1 MAGFFK
7 RVKDG
12 IVDAA
17 TRVLNRA
24 TERAIH
30 DIELRIGRESLDIW
44 KQTSTYQSLTNS
56 GGDLFH
62 QFGFY
67 PEDAINLV
75 DEFLEEASKNVRVE
89 FKQFKPGIKRIL
101 GGGIQIFVLKESL
114 DEALDSNS
122 AYFITEK
129 GDSIDWARW
138 LLLEGNKFVITGFKF
153 KPGSPEYSRSGDGI
167 MIKAKSGG
175 FRVPPSHQGVSGNNW
190 LTRSLNESLEEISQ
204 KYSVIIKSEIIRNL

>member
-12 IVDAA
+12 IVGAA

-75 DEFLEEASKNVRVE
+75 DSFLEEASKNVRVE
-89 FKQFKPGIKRIL
+89 FKQFKPGLKRIL

-114 DEALDSNS
+114 DEALDSNG

-138 LLLEGNKFVITGFKF
+138 LLLEGNKFVISRFKF
-153 KPGSPEYSRSGDGI
+153 KPGSPEFSRSGDGI

-175 FRVPPSHQGVSGNNW
+175 FRVPSEHQGITGNNW
-190 LTRSLNESLEEISQ
+190 LTRSLTQSLDEISER
-204 KYSVIIKSEIIRNL
+204 YSVIIKSEIVRNL